1 MSTDRG
7 TLRPYVTMRVVR
19 AATTS
24 TSALLTART
33 TRGTAARRPAAPAAS
48 GPVLWSGTRPSPK
61 RPLARAAIDAAYRS
75 KYDRYAASII
85 SPQTR
90 AATLKLM
97 PPS

>member
-1 MSTDRG
+1 
-7 TLRPYVTMRVVR
+7 
-19 AATTS
+19 
-24 TSALLTART
+24 
-33 TRGTAARRPAAPAAS
+33 
-48 GPVLWSGTRPSPK
+48 VLWSGTRPSPK